1 MATQTLNTK
10 IKLRYDTLANWTT
23 NDPVLLAGEVAITT
37 VPTGSS
43 AMQTIPPAILF
54 KVGDGTSKWSV
65 LPYASGLAAD
75 VYPWA
80 KAATKPTY
88 TAAEVGATTTAAVA
102 TQITTEINELNKTD
116 TAVAG
121 QYVSAVSEENGII
134 TVSRAAL
141 PVFTDTDTQYQL
153 VLTGHTL
160 KLQSKAKG
168 ASSWTDVSG
177 QSFTL
182 PDNNT
187 TYTFA
192 SGTTNGS
199 FTVTPSGGTA
209 QSVAVYGL
217 KSAAY
222 TESTAY
228 DAAGAANAVLG
239 TASDAASAKT
249 VYGAIALA
257 NSKYTKPASGI
268 AKTDLASGVQTSL
281 GLADIALQKADIT
294 TGSANGT
301 IAVEGSDVAVK
312 GLAALAYK
320 ASLSK
325 ADVGLGNVE
334 NKTMD
339 TTVTASSTNYISSGA
354 VKTYVDTQIGGLTTF
369 DVQVVTQ
376 LPATGVKGVIYLV
389 AHSHGTGDSYDEYI
403 WNTAATTPAFE
414 KIGNTDINLSGYVP
428 ITRTVNGKAL
438 SANITLNAS
447 DVNAVTTVTT
457 GTTNGTIAV
466 DGTNVPVK
474 GLAALAY
481 KASLVANDIPNLPA
495 SKITSGTFTDARI
508 ASAATWNAKQD
519 ALSFMTAPSTT
530 NKVATAADI
539 PTALKNPNAL
549 TIAGISY
556 DGSAAQTIAVDGT
569 YNATSNKIATV
580 STVTSAVSGA
590 NKTFSANNGL
600 KVTTSGN
607 TVTYGIDTA
616 TTFIFDCG
624 DSTTV

>member
-1 MATQTLNTK
+1 M
-10 IKLRYDTLANWTT
+10 
-23 NDPVLLAGEVAITT
+23 AITT
-37 VPTGSS
+37 IPIESS
-43 AMQTIPPAILF
+43 ALQTTPPAILF

-102 TQITTEINELNKTD
+102 TQITTEINKLNKTD

-121 QYVSAVSEENGII
+121 QYVSAVSQENGVI

-182 PDNNT
+182 PDNDT

-222 TESTAY
+222 TESSAY

-239 TASDAASAKT
+239 TSTDAATAKT

-257 NSKYTKPASGI
+257 NSKYTKPVSGI
-268 AKTDLASGVQTSL
+268 AKTDLASSIQASL
-281 GLADIALQKADIT
+281 NLADTALQKADIT
-294 TGSANGT
+294 SGSTNGT
-301 IAVEGSDVAVK
+301 ISVDGTDVAVK

-320 ASLSK
+320 ASLGK

-339 TTVTASSTNYISSGA
+339 TVVTASSTNYISSGA
-354 VKTYVDTQIGGLTTF
+354 VATYVNTQIGNLTTF
-369 DVQVVTQ
+369 DVQVVQT
-376 LPATGVKGVIYLV
+376 LPTTGVKGVIYLV
-389 AHSHGTGDSYDEYI
+389 PHSHGSSDSYDEYI

-414 KIGNTDINLSGYVP
+414 KIGNTDIDLSGYVP
-428 ITRTVNGKAL
+428 TTRTVNGKAL
-438 SANITLNAS
+438 STNITLNAS
-447 DVNAVTTVTT
+447 DVNAVATVAT
-457 GTTNGTIAV
+457 GTANGAISV
-466 DGTNVPVK
+466 DGTDVAVK

-481 KASLVANDIPNLPA
+481 KASLTAADIPNLPA
-495 SKITSGTFTDARI
+495 SKITSGTFADARI

-549 TIAGISY
+549 TIAGLSY

-580 STVTSAVSGA
+580 STVTSAVAGA
-590 NKTFSANNGL
+590 NKTFTANNGL
-600 KVTTSGN
+600 KVTTNGN

-624 DSTTV
+624 DSTTA

>member
-10 IKLRYDTLANWTT
+10 IKLRYDTLANWTA

-37 VPTGSS
+37 VPTSS
-43 AMQTIPPAILF
+43 SEMQTTPPAILF

-80 KAATKPTY
+80 KTATKPTY

-102 TQITTEINELNKTD
+102 TQITTEINKLDKTD
-116 TAVAG
+116 TAVNG
-121 QYVSAVSEENGII
+121 QYVSAVSEKNGII
-134 TVSRAAL
+134 TVSRAPL

-182 PDNNT
+182 PDNDT

-217 KSAAY
+217 KSAAF

-239 TASDAASAKT
+239 TASDAASVKT

-268 AKTDLASGVQTSL
+268 TKTDLASGVQASL
-281 GLADIALQKADIT
+281 GLADTALQKADIT
-294 TGSANGT
+294 SGSANGT
-301 IAVEGSDVAVK
+301 ISVGGSDVAVK

-354 VKTYVDTQIGGLTTF
+354 VKTYVDAQIGGLTTF
-369 DVQVVTQ
+369 DVQVVQT
-376 LPATGVKGVIYLV
+376 LPTTGVKGVIYLV
-389 AHSHGTGDSYDEYI
+389 PHSHDSGDSYDEYI

-414 KIGNTDINLSGYVP
+414 KIGNTDIDLSGYVP
-428 ITRTVNGKAL
+428 TTRTVNGKAL
-438 SANITLNAS
+438 STDITLNAS
-447 DVNAVTTVTT
+447 DVSAVGTVTS
-457 GTTNGTIAV
+457 GSANGTIAV
-466 DGTNVPVK
+466 DGTDVAVK

-481 KASLVANDIPNLPA
+481 KASLTATDIPNLPA
-495 SKITSGTFTDARI
+495 SKITSGTFSDARI

-549 TIAGISY
+549 TIAGLSY

-580 STVTSAVSGA
+580 STVTSAISGA
-590 NKTFSANNGL
+590 NKTFTANEGL

-616 TTFIFDCG
+616 TTVIFDCG

>member
-10 IKLRYDTLANWTT
+10 IKLRYDTLTNWTT

-43 AMQTIPPAILF
+43 AMQTTSPAILF
-54 KVGDGTSKWSV
+54 KVGDGTSRWSV

-80 KAATKPTY
+80 KTATKPTY

-102 TQITTEINELNKTD
+102 TQITTEINKLDKTD

-168 ASSWTDVSG
+168 TSSWIDVSG

-182 PDNNT
+182 PDNDT

-268 AKTDLASGVQTSL
+268 AKTDLASGVRASL
-281 GLADIALQKADIT
+281 GLADTALQKADIT

-301 IAVEGSDVAVK
+301 IAVEGSDIAVK

-354 VKTYVDTQIGGLTTF
+354 VKTYVDAQIGGLTTF

-389 AHSHGTGDSYDEYI
+389 AHSHDTGDSYDEYI

-414 KIGNTDINLSGYVP
+414 KIGNTDIDLSGYVP
-428 ITRTVNGKAL
+428 TTRTVNGKAL
-438 SANITLNAS
+438 STDITLNAS
-447 DVNAVTTVTT
+447 DVSAVGTVTS
-457 GTTNGTIAV
+457 GSANGTIAV
-466 DGTNVPVK
+466 DGTDVAVK

-481 KASLVANDIPNLPA
+481 KASLTATDIPNLPA
-495 SKITSGTFTDARI
+495 SKITSGTFSDARI
-508 ASAATWNAKQD
+508 ASAAIWNAKQD

-530 NKVATAADI
+530 NTVATAADI

-549 TIAGISY
+549 TIAGLSY

-590 NKTFSANNGL
+590 NKTFSADNGL
-600 KVTTSGN
+600 KVTTSRN